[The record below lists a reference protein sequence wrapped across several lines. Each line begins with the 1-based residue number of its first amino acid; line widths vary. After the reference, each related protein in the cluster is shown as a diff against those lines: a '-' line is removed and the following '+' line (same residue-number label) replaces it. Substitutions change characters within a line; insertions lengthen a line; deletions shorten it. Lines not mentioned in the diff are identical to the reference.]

1 MAEPILNEMTL
12 QDAFDIHT
20 KGKPQ
25 SFVNKFTDT
34 MTNLEKAGFPPST
47 LISEINNQ
55 EAITKLQ
62 KWATTKRYKGVT
74 TSSGMFASRLK
85 TLINVGKPLDVV
97 NVVSAY
103 EAANKGKPTRF
114 GIDKT
119 RSKRDLILP
128 AFDDFMLAVDDA
140 ARQIPDKE
148 HRAFFLIKTL
158 TGLRNPDIIN
168 LQVGRGL
175 EAGSLYGSFD
185 STEGKLFGLSNK
197 GKRINYDVGQVVQGI
212 LADLAADAEA
222 AGRTALFS
230 GMEGIDFNDID
241 AVEKQSVKVETQFRN
256 GINPVMNRAM
266 KARGIDIY
274 DKKQKKVISFSVRDL
289 RKNIFTMLTD
299 ELGSA
304 DQANQVLGH
313 SSDGNI
319 GLEYYKTER
328 AKSRSKRR
336 VSLSGLQKT
345 PELFTSL
352 FFEVIGQ
359 NNPAMLFGPD
369 GYGFDETRFPTG
381 TIVDTGVV
389 ESPEELE
396 VKNKTKT
403 SAAKST
409 GVAQE
414 SVDNL
419 EKTID
424 KLQGLISRTQDLSEQ
439 AGDLTASTSKEK
451 KQQTLINKGN
461 DYLNSILKGGRIE
474 SAMMAVP
481 FVAKGALSV
490 LSKAPVAGPAI
501 EGGLSMFE
509 RSQQPPLPDDDVVR
523 ASAQT
528 DRYTTAQLRG
538 ATIAEKL
545 GLDRTVGEGAAT
557 FLEMTTGLP
566 SMLETQLDREARE
579 LGPVIPSMLRE
590 GLQRKE
596 AYEAKQYDFGDE
608 FGNIPDPVES
618 EPDMAATEGFVK
630 KNVAR
635 SQAMKNEPTSMGQLM
650 SKGGKIPSFLHG
662 GIVR

>member
-12 QDAFDIHT
+12 QDAFDTHT

-34 MTNLEKAGFPPST
+34 MTNLEKAGFPPTT
-47 LISEINNQ
+47 LISEVNNQ

-62 KWATTKRYKGVT
+62 EWSTTKRYKGVT

-97 NVVSAY
+97 NVVSAF
-103 EAANKGKPTRF
+103 EAANKGKSTRF
-114 GIDKT
+114 GIDLT
-119 RSKRDLILP
+119 RSARDLILP

-140 ARQIPDKE
+140 ARGITNKE
-148 HRAFFLIKTL
+148 HKAFFLIKTL

-230 GMEGIDFNDID
+230 DMEGIDFNDID
-241 AVEKQSVKVETQFRN
+241 AVEAQSKKVETQFRN

-274 DKKQKKVISFSVRDL
+274 DKKKKKVIPFSIRDL
-289 RKNIFTMLTD
+289 RKNIFTMLAD
-299 ELGSA
+299 ELG
-304 DQANQVLGH
+304 DVGQANQVLGH
-313 SSDGNI
+313 SANGDV
-319 GLEYYKTER
+319 GLEYYKSER
-328 AKSRSKRR
+328 AKSRSQRR
-336 VSLSGLQKT
+336 IALSGLQKT
-345 PELFTSL
+345 QELFTSL

-396 VKNKTKT
+396 VKNKAKT

-419 EKTID
+419 EKTLD

-439 AGDLTASTSKEK
+439 AGDLTAATSKEK

-461 DYLNSILKGGRIE
+461 DYLNSILKGGVKPVVGGATTATVATLLAK
-474 SAMMAVP
+474 SAKAAGMLIPSPLDPFEIVSAVADKQMSP
-481 FVAKGALSV
+481 EGKDAYGTAVEKGQKFVGDVMGVEPRRAANMSEFFTPETL
-490 LSKAPVAGPAI
+490 AYTA
-501 EGGLSMFE
+501 GGL
-509 RSQQPPLPDDDVVR
+509 
-523 ASAQT
+523 
-528 DRYTTAQLRG
+528 G
-538 ATIAEKL
+538 
-545 GLDRTVGEGAAT
+545 GAA
-557 FLEMTTGLP
+557 
-566 SMLETQLDREARE
+566 AE
-579 LGPVIPSMLRE
+579 LVTL
-590 GLQRKE
+590 
-596 AYEAKQYDFGDE
+596 
-608 FGNIPDPVES
+608 
-618 EPDMAATEGFVK
+618 
-630 KNVAR
+630 
-635 SQAMKNEPTSMGQLM
+635 
-650 SKGGKIPSFLHG
+650 
-662 GIVR
+662 